1 MSRHRGTPPPRYQ
14 TRYGRVV
21 VLGVSLLTTAIALLG
36 GVGVLP
42 SAADD
47 DSDRSPDAVVAADL
61 TQVAGAGAD
70 EAAQPPAP
78 GPTAGPGQTE
88 GPPAADPTS
97 EPTDEPTDEPTEDS
111 TEESDTSDSGSEAA
125 LPSDSG
131 EGKRV
136 VFSEDEQRVWL
147 VGEAGKVK
155 RTYLVSGSLTD
166 NLDPGTFQVY
176 SRSEDAVGIDD
187 SGTMKWFVRFTQ
199 GPSGAAIGFHT
210 IPVDD
215 GQRVQTKADLG
226 TPQSHGCI
234 RQDTPDAK
242 ALWAFAP
249 LGTTVVVV

>member
-1 MSRHRGTPPPRYQ
+1 MSRHRAVPPPRYQ

-21 VLGVSLLTTAIALLG
+21 VLGVSLTTTAIALLG
-36 GVGVLP
+36 GVGVFP
-42 SAADD
+42 SSADD
-47 DSDRSPDAVVAADL
+47 ESGSPEAVVAADL
-61 TQVAGAGAD
+61 TNVVQRSVAGQPAEPSPTTDATTDPATGAAAGD
-70 EAAQPPAP
+70 TTP
-78 GPTAGPGQTE
+78 
-88 GPPAADPTS
+88 S
-97 EPTDEPTDEPTEDS
+97 EEPSTDPTDESDSTDLPDVADEPD
-111 TEESDTSDSGSEAA
+111 EAA

-131 EGKRV
+131 KGKRV
-136 VFSEDEQRVWL
+136 VFSETEQRVWL

-166 NLDPGTFQVY
+166 NLDPGTYQVY
-176 SRSEDAVGIDD
+176 SRSEDAIGIDD

-215 GQRVQTKADLG
+215 GKNVQTKAELG

-234 RQDTPDAK
+234 RQKTSDALE
-242 ALWAFAP
+242 LWAFAP